1 MVKNVTLASCIVV
14 LSACA
19 TLSPEQCMNADW
31 HQIGYTDGA
40 SGESAD
46 RLQKHASACA
56 KAAVKPNLE
65 AYLSGRMEGLLSYC
79 QPENGF
85 EVGRRGRPDNVGDC
99 PPHLRTPFLDRYR
112 EGREINGLESQVEGI
127 RSLLQ
132 NSLNEARRN
141 DRRMEEIRNELRRPN
156 LSPERRTSLLNEIE
170 RLLDRRQ
177 DAGRRQLGMQRDLG
191 IAEDRL
197 QFRLREMR
205 R

>member
-1 MVKNVTLASCIVV
+1 MFKPLVLAGCVFILSSCA
-14 LSACA
+14 S
-19 TLSPEQCMNADW
+19 LSPEQCRNADW
-31 HQIGYTDGA
+31 RQIGFTDGTNGAPA
-40 SGESAD
+40 S
-46 RLQKHASACA
+46 RLQSHASACA
-56 KAAVKPNLE
+56 KADIKPDLD

-99 PPHLRTPFLDRYR
+99 PPHLRAPFLDQYR
-112 EGREINGLESQVEGI
+112 QGREINALEGEVQRI
-127 RSLLQ
+127 RSMLENDQ
-132 NSLNEARRN
+132 NEARRN
-141 DRRMEEIRNELRRPN
+141 DRRMEEIRKELRRAN

-177 DAGRRQLGMQRDLG
+177 DGGRRQLSMQRDLD
-191 IAEDRL
+191 IATDRL

>member
-1 MVKNVTLASCIVV
+1 MFKPLAIASCIFI
-14 LSACA
+14 LSSCA
-19 TLSPEQCMNADW
+19 SLSPEQCKNADW
-31 HQIGYTDGA
+31 RQIGYTDGA
-40 SGESAD
+40 NGEPAG
-46 RLQKHASACA
+46 RLQEHASACA
-56 KAAVKPNLE
+56 KANVKPDLE

-99 PPHLRTPFLDRYR
+99 PPHLRAPFLDQYR
-112 EGREINGLESQVEGI
+112 QGREINGLEGEVQRLQSM
-127 RSLLQ
+127 LQ
-132 NSLNEARRN
+132 NDQNEARRS
-141 DRRMEEIRNELRRPN
+141 DRRMEDIRKELRRPN

-177 DAGRRQLGMQRDLG
+177 DAGRRQLSMQRDLD
-191 IAEDRL
+191 IATDRL

>member
-1 MVKNVTLASCIVV
+1 MFKPLAIASCIFI
-14 LSACA
+14 LSSCA
-19 TLSPEQCMNADW
+19 SLSPEQCKNADW
-31 HQIGYTDGA
+31 RQIGYTDGA
-40 SGESAD
+40 NGEPAG
-46 RLQKHASACA
+46 RLQQHASACA
-56 KAAVKPNLE
+56 KANVKPDLE

-99 PPHLRTPFLDRYR
+99 PPHLRAPFLDQYR
-112 EGREINGLESQVEGI
+112 QGREINGLEGEVQRLQSM
-127 RSLLQ
+127 LQ
-132 NSLNEARRN
+132 NDQNEARRS
-141 DRRMEEIRNELRRPN
+141 DRRMEDIRKELRRPN

-177 DAGRRQLGMQRDLG
+177 DAGRRQLGMQRDLD
-191 IAEDRL
+191 IATDRL

>member
-1 MVKNVTLASCIVV
+1 MFKPLAIASCIFI
-14 LSACA
+14 LSSCA
-19 TLSPEQCMNADW
+19 SLSPEQCKNADW
-31 HQIGYTDGA
+31 RQIGYTDGA
-40 SGESAD
+40 NGEPAG
-46 RLQKHASACA
+46 RLQEHASACS
-56 KAAVKPNLE
+56 KANVKPDLE

-99 PPHLRTPFLDRYR
+99 PPHLRAPFLDQYR
-112 EGREINGLESQVEGI
+112 QGREINGLEGEVQRL
-127 RSLLQ
+127 RSMLQ
-132 NSLNEARRN
+132 NDQNEARRS
-141 DRRMEEIRNELRRPN
+141 DRRMEDIRNELRRPN

-177 DAGRRQLGMQRDLG
+177 DAGRRQLGMQRDLD
-191 IAEDRL
+191 IATDRL

>member
-1 MVKNVTLASCIVV
+1 MFKPLAIASCIFI
-14 LSACA
+14 LSSCA
-19 TLSPEQCMNADW
+19 SLSPEQCKNADW
-31 HQIGYTDGA
+31 RQIGYTDGA
-40 SGESAD
+40 NGEPAG
-46 RLQKHASACA
+46 RLQEHASACA
-56 KAAVKPNLE
+56 KTNVKPDLE

-99 PPHLRTPFLDRYR
+99 PPHLRAPFLDQYR
-112 EGREINGLESQVEGI
+112 QGREINGLEGEVQRLQSM
-127 RSLLQ
+127 LQ
-132 NSLNEARRN
+132 NDQNEARRS
-141 DRRMEEIRNELRRPN
+141 DRRMEDIRKELRRPN

-177 DAGRRQLGMQRDLG
+177 DAGRRQLGMQRDLD
-191 IAEDRL
+191 IATDRL

>member
-1 MVKNVTLASCIVV
+1 MFRPFAVATCVLILSSCAS
-14 LSACA
+14 
-19 TLSPEQCMNADW
+19 LSPEQCKNADW
-31 HQIGYTDGA
+31 RQIGYTDGA
-40 SGESAD
+40 NGEPAG
-46 RLQKHASACA
+46 RLQEHASACA
-56 KAAVKPNLE
+56 KADIKPDLD

-99 PPHLRTPFLDRYR
+99 PPHLRAPFLDQYR
-112 EGREINGLESQVEGI
+112 QGREINGLESEVQ
-127 RSLLQ
+127 RLRNMLQ
-132 NSLNEARRN
+132 NDQNEARRN
-141 DRRMEEIRNELRRPN
+141 DRRMEDIRKELRRQN

-177 DAGRRQLGMQRDLG
+177 DAGRRQLGMQRDLD

-197 QFRLREMR
+197 RFRLREMR

>member
-1 MVKNVTLASCIVV
+1 MFKPLAIASCIFI
-14 LSACA
+14 LSSCA
-19 TLSPEQCMNADW
+19 SLSPEQCKNADW
-31 HQIGYTDGA
+31 RQIGYTDGA
-40 SGESAD
+40 NGEPAG
-46 RLQKHASACA
+46 RLQEHASACA
-56 KAAVKPNLE
+56 KANVKPDLE

-99 PPHLRTPFLDRYR
+99 PPHLRAPFLDQYR
-112 EGREINGLESQVEGI
+112 QGREINGLEGEVQRL
-127 RSLLQ
+127 RSMLQ
-132 NSLNEARRN
+132 NDQNEARRS
-141 DRRMEEIRNELRRPN
+141 DRRMEDIRNELRRPN

-177 DAGRRQLGMQRDLG
+177 DAGRRQLGMQRDLD
-191 IAEDRL
+191 IATDRL

>member
-1 MVKNVTLASCIVV
+1 MVRFLVVAASLFI

-19 TLSPEQCMNADW
+19 SLTPEQCRNADW
-31 HQIGYTDGA
+31 RQIGYTDGA
-40 SGESAD
+40 NGEPAG
-46 RLQKHASACA
+46 RLQEHASACA
-56 KAAVKPNLE
+56 KAAIKPDLE

-99 PPHLRTPFLDRYR
+99 PPHLRPPFLDQYR
-112 EGREINGLESQVEGI
+112 QGREINALESQVQRL

-132 NSLNEARRN
+132 NDQNEARRN
-141 DRRMEEIRNELRRPN
+141 DGRMEDIRKELRRPN
-156 LSPERRTSLLNEIE
+156 LSPERRTTLLNEIE

-177 DAGRRQLGMQRDLG
+177 DAGRRQLAMQRDLD

-197 QFRLREMR
+197 QFRLREMQR
-205 R
+205 